1 MKPRFSF
8 AITILSLI
16 AHSSFAV
23 DQAAADTT
31 KFPADQLEFFEKKV
45 RPVLVSRCLECHGD
59 QANPKGG
66 LRLDSREAALDG
78 GETGPAIV
86 PGKPKDSLFISA
98 INYGDVYQMPPKS
111 KMPADEIAVLTKW
124 VEMGAPWPPGGMKK
138 GKTDN
143 SVDIAARKAAHWCWQ
158 APKPQSLPGVKN
170 SAWAKTEVD
179 RFLLAKLEEKGLTP
193 SQPADKRTLIRR
205 AYFATIGLP
214 PTPEEVTAFVAD
226 ESPQAFEKVI
236 DRLLGSVHFGERW
249 ARHWLDLMRYAET
262 RGHEFEPIIPNA
274 WQYRD
279 YVIRALNA
287 DVPYD
292 QFVTEHLAGDLIEKP
307 RLSPTGSNESLLGT
321 GFWFLGEEVHSP
333 VDIRQDETD
342 RIDNRL
348 DVLSKSFLA
357 LTLSC
362 ARCHDHKFDAM
373 TQRDYYG
380 LAGFA
385 LGGSYRQA
393 AFEVEQHN
401 RRIAEQLDALRRES
415 RDALVKS
422 VVAERLPVV
431 EKLADYLNAANE
443 ALRVGVTFEGQAS
456 NVVFADFE
464 GDSYGAWKTEGE
476 AFADRPPRK
485 QDNRYEAP
493 LEGFQG
499 QRLANSHRN
508 GPEGKNNA
516 GVRDAF
522 TGKLI
527 SPKFRIGHDRISF
540 LIAGGSHEGQTCI
553 NLIIDGKVVRTATG
567 HNSGQ
572 LRPVDWDVTELVG
585 QEANIEIVDAHS
597 GGWGHVIVDQIEF
610 KNGGGSAPKISQLTA
625 ASRESV
631 TKLAAARNL
640 DPELLVRWVGEV
652 KSGGAAKLLGLAQL
666 ATGDKPDRPEIAAD
680 RIVVD
685 YTRADAPFYQDGVA
699 FGLRPTQ
706 VGDLRFGSRI
716 EQPLAGLHEFAAAT
730 RDVLVPDLRLKGDRD
745 HGGLGSWER
754 TGRTI
759 RTPETTLIEPKLWY
773 LVRGGGRAYATVNS
787 HLVIAGPLHG
797 QLLMQWDGKPD
808 EWKWVA
814 HNLPTYKGNRLHVE
828 FTPKD
833 VGEFAVAMVVQSDA
847 QPAFGIE
854 KTQRPQRNEAAKSN
868 GATNDAQQVQSL
880 AIAAMKELSA
890 GSLKDVAGIRL
901 MNWMLQHDDLLVAKH
916 QPNPVVE
923 KFIAAQS
930 ELLKQ
935 FKTESQLAPAM
946 LDGNGVDEVVLI
958 RGNSKTPSKVAPRRF
973 LEAVSGTE
981 SSYGAGSGRLK
992 LAQQMIDP
1000 SNPLTARVAVNRIWH
1015 HLFGRGIVPT
1025 VDNFGVLGEQPSHPE
1040 LLDHLALQFIRE
1052 GWSQKKLI
1060 KTLMMSNAFQMAS
1073 TVGGP
1078 AEQVDPDNR
1087 LLHRMPIRRL
1097 EGEVIRDSILAV
1109 SGRLDRTSF
1118 GQSVP
1123 IHLTAF
1129 MEGRGRPG
1137 VNGPLDGAGRRSIYI
1152 AVRRNFLS
1160 PWMLAFD
1167 TPNPFS
1173 TVGRRTNSNVP
1184 AQALILMNDPL
1195 VLEQSRLWAQ
1205 RVLAEPAASDE
1216 ERIRRIYETAL
1227 SRQPTTEE
1235 LVAAVSFLAG
1245 QSERLGLPAQSK
1257 GAALE
1262 PWTDLCHVIFNVKE
1276 FIFVN

>member
-1 MKPRFSF
+1 MMMLR
-8 AITILSLI
+8 LSLVL
-16 AHSSFAV
+16 AV
-23 DQAAADTT
+23 TGLLQQAVLSADVVE
-31 KFPADQLEFFEKKV
+31 KFSPESLEFFEKKV

-124 VEMGAPWPPGGMKK
+124 VEMGAPWPPSGMKK
-138 GKTDN
+138 VKTETGI
-143 SVDIAARKAAHWCWQ
+143 DIAARKAAHWCWQ
-158 APKPQSLPGVKN
+158 APKPPSLPTVKN
-170 SAWAKTEVD
+170 ATWAKSEVD
-179 RFLLAKLEEKGLTP
+179 RFLLAKLEDKGLTP
-193 SQPADKRTLIRR
+193 SPQADKRTLIRR

-214 PTPEEVTAFVAD
+214 PTPEEVSAFVAD
-226 ESPQAFEKVI
+226 ESPQAFEKVV

-287 DVPYD
+287 DTPYD
-292 QFVTEHLAGDLIEKP
+292 QFVTEHLAGDLMEKP
-307 RLSPTGSNESLLGT
+307 RLSSTGSNESLLGT

-393 AFEVEQHN
+393 AFELDQHN
-401 RRIAEQLDALRRES
+401 RRIAEQLDVLRRDS

-443 ALRVGVTFEGQAS
+443 AVRVGVSFEGRIAD
-456 NVVFADFE
+456 VVFADFE
-464 GDSYGAWKTEGE
+464 GDSYGGWKTEGE
-476 AFADRPPRK
+476 AFGDRPPRK

-508 GPEGKNNA
+508 GPDGKNNA

-522 TGKLI
+522 TGKLT
-527 SPKFRIGHDRISF
+527 SPKFRIGHNHIAF
-540 LIAGGSHEGQTCI
+540 LIAGGNHEGQTCI
-553 NLIIDGKVVRTATG
+553 NLIVNGKVVRTATG
-567 HNSGQ
+567 HDSGH
-572 LRPVDWDVTELVG
+572 LRPVDRDVTDVIG
-585 QEANIEIVDAHS
+585 QEANIEIVDAHA
-597 GGWGHVIVDQIEF
+597 GGWGHVIVDHIEF
-610 KNGGGSAPKISQLTA
+610 KNGGSQAPKVAQLTA
-625 ASRESV
+625 ASREAV
-631 TKLAAARNL
+631 TKLAQSKNL
-640 DPELLVRWVGEV
+640 DAELLLRWVLEV
-652 KSGGAAKLLGLAQL
+652 KSGEISKLLGLVQS
-666 ATGDKPDRPEIAAD
+666 GAAEKAEASD
-680 RIVVD
+680 VPAAGVVVD
-685 YTRADAPFYQDGVA
+685 YTRVDVPFYQDGIS
-699 FGLRPTQ
+699 FGLRPTHA
-706 VGDLRFGSRI
+706 GDLRFGTRP
-716 EQPLAGLHEFAAAT
+716 EQPLVGLHEYSAAT
-730 RDVLVPDLRLKGDRD
+730 RDMLAPDLRLIGDRD
-745 HGGLGSWER
+745 HGGLGGWER
-754 TGRTI
+754 SGRTI
-759 RTPETTLIEPKLWY
+759 RTPETTLTEPKLWY
-773 LVRGGGRAYATVNS
+773 LVRGSGRAYATVNS
-787 HLVIAGPLHG
+787 HLIIAGPLHG
-797 QLLMQWDGKPD
+797 HVLMQWDGKPD

-814 HNLPTYKGNRLHVE
+814 HNLQTYKGNRLHVE

-833 VGEFAVAMVVQSDA
+833 AGEFAVAMVVQSDA

-854 KTQRPQRNEAAKSN
+854 KTQRTRRSEPIQRTGAAIDTQHLQAMSIK
-868 GATNDAQQVQSL
+868 
-880 AIAAMKELSA
+880 AMKEFAS
-890 GSLKDVAGIRL
+890 GSLHDVAEIRL
-901 MNWMLQHDDLLVAKH
+901 LNWMLQHDELLVAKH
-916 QPNPVVE
+916 QPNAVIE
-923 KFIAAQS
+923 KFVTAQA

-935 FKTESQLAPAM
+935 FKTQSQLAPSM

-973 LEAVSGTE
+973 LEAVTGTL
-981 SSYGAGSGRLK
+981 SNYGAGSGRLK
-992 LAQQMIDP
+992 LAQQIVDP
-1000 SNPLTARVAVNRIWH
+1000 TNPLTARVAVNRIWH

-1025 VDNFGVLGEQPSHPE
+1025 VDNFGVLGELPSHPE
-1040 LLDHLALQFIRE
+1040 LLDHLALQFMRD

-1060 KTLMMSNAFQMAS
+1060 KALMMSNAYQMAS

-1109 SGRLDRTSF
+1109 SGRLDRTAF

-1129 MEGRGRPG
+1129 MDGRGRPG
-1137 VNGPLDGAGRRSIYI
+1137 VNGPLDGSGRRSIYI

-1205 RVLAEPAASDE
+1205 RIIAEPAASDE

-1227 SRQPTTEE
+1227 SRQPRNEE
-1235 LVAAVSFLAG
+1235 LVAAVAFLAS
-1245 QSERLGLPAQSK
+1245 QSERLGLTPQSK
-1257 GAALE
+1257 GTPFE
-1262 PWTDLCHVIFNVKE
+1262 SWTDLCHVIFNVKE